1 MPVASKAAK
10 TVTPQDNPQQQRNLV
25 LFLLVAL
32 GLSFIFTTFVAPP
45 QPPPAAEADAGTQAP
60 AEKQDAAP
68 TEAPSQLQ
76 AEAPAQIPERSL
88 ELKRPEVVYTFT
100 SNGGGLSGAVLTGE
114 KMREQQRVGFAEG
127 WKRWFGAEKQPAPQM
142 NLATP
147 PAGGPVPLAVEI
159 EGSNP
164 LPHTTRYLIEEREG
178 GGGVDML
185 ANADGWKVEKRVRF
199 EPNGFEFAYEVTV
212 TNTSGSAR
220 KGDLAFS
227 WARQIDPEF
236 EEAPSMLG
244 GVGNQSRASC
254 HVADDQE
261 ILLPGKEDAPVQ
273 FNGPVRYFG
282 IDQQYFTSQLF
293 FLEGARQGRCELEA
307 TSTLRRVKASFP
319 LELAPGSSVTF
330 RLGGFAGPKDGDLLE
345 VAPSASTA
353 ALVGLDAKQA
363 PNAGLDGLVDFGFL
377 VVICKVL
384 LAVLKASYG
393 VLGNWGLAIIA
404 LTFCVKMVLLP
415 LTYKQLVSAEEM
427 KKLQPRMEAIRKK
440 YADDKEKQQLET
452 LKLYQEAKMNPLSG
466 CLPMLLQMPVFFAL
480 FTTLRNSFDIYGEP
494 FFGPVWTDLTFKD
507 PTYVLPVLLGLTMI
521 VTQRLQPQMM
531 DAAQAR
537 IMNWVMPIMFTGFML
552 GYPAGLSLYFFT
564 NNVMSIAQ
572 TYGIRK
578 WLEHKKA
585 KAAA

>member
-1 MPVASKAAK
+1 
-10 TVTPQDNPQQQRNLV
+10 VTPQENPQQQRNLV

-32 GLSFIFTTFVAPP
+32 GLSFVYTSFFAPP
-45 QPPPAAEADAGTQAP
+45 PPPPGAADAGAQLEADAGVVTPPPGQAP
-60 AEKQDAAP
+60 SQVAV
-68 TEAPSQLQ
+68 EAPS
-76 AEAPAQIPERSL
+76 EIPERSI
-88 ELKRPEVVYTFT
+88 ELKRPEVVYTVT
-100 SNGGGLSGAVLTGE
+100 SNGGGLSSAVLTGE
-114 KMREQQRVGFAEG
+114 KMREQMRVGFVEG
-127 WKRWFGAEKQPAPQM
+127 WKRWFGAPRTPAPQM
-142 NLATP
+142 NLAMP
-147 PAGGPVPLAVEI
+147 PPGGPVPLAVSI
-159 EGSNP
+159 EGDAP
-164 LPHTTRYLIEEREG
+164 LPHATRYLIEELEDG
-178 GGGVDML
+178 QGVSMR
-185 ANADGWKVEKRVRF
+185 ANASGWQVEKRLRYVP
-199 EPNGFEFAYEVTV
+199 EGFEFAYEVTV
-212 TNTSGSAR
+212 TNTSDSAR
-220 KGDLAFS
+220 QGELAFS

-273 FNGPVRYFG
+273 FTGPIRYFG

-293 FLEGARQGRCELEA
+293 FMEGARQGSCELEA
-307 TSTLRRVKASFP
+307 TSTLRRVKAKFP
-319 LELAPGSSVTF
+319 LQLGPGASATF
-330 RLGGFAGPKDGDLLE
+330 KMGGFAGPKDGDLLE
-345 VAPSASTA
+345 VAPSPSTA
-353 ALVGLDAKQA
+353 ALEGLDPKQT
-363 PNAGLDGLVDFGFL
+363 PRAGLDGLVDFGFL
-377 VVICKVL
+377 VVICKLL
-384 LAVLKASYG
+384 LAVLKASYA

-404 LTFCVKMVLLP
+404 LTFFVKMVLLP

-427 KKLQPRMEAIRKK
+427 KKLQPKMEAIRKK

-507 PTYVLPVLLGLTMI
+507 PTYVLPVLLGVTMI

-585 KAAA
+585 KAA